1 MIILGICESH
11 EAHACI
17 VRDGE
22 LLAVAAEER
31 YSRLKT
37 DSGYPRLAIDGVLKT
52 AGISRDEIDLVAFA
66 SRSDWIWHEIYK
78 KSALYSVRDWIRE
91 CDILWKP
98 LLIENQPVSLIGS
111 YEDIHSGKDHDIR
124 TDPYFPMLEDV
135 RTEPESEWMRCG
147 AEMRERVILE
157 HLGVPAERI
166 VTIRH
171 EDCHQAYGYFST
183 MGPREKAL
191 IFTVEG
197 GGDDSSATVSI
208 ADGSDIK
215 EVYKT
220 NDFQLGRL
228 YRYVTLM
235 LGMKPNQHE
244 YKIMGLAP
252 YGTEYHG
259 KRSLEHFRTINKVD
273 GIEIVKTQ
281 EFPDLYFSSREHLEG
296 ERFDGIAWAL
306 QTYVEEILC
315 EWIANNCRHYGISN
329 VIMSG
334 GVSQNIKAC
343 KLISELPEVDGFW
356 VAPISGDG
364 SLAVGAAWLAHRRA
378 GADSEIE
385 GMSSV
390 YLGGEYGADAIDTAI
405 ADNDLAANFE
415 CLEQPTP
422 DVVARWLDQG
432 LVVARY
438 SRRMEFGQRAL
449 GNRSILADPRRWES
463 VERINSKIKYRDFW
477 MPFTPSMTNEEAERI
492 VDNPKGLFSP
502 FMTLAFDLKEPFKNA
517 IPAAQHPSDKTVRP
531 QMLVREDNPGYY
543 DIIAAFK
550 ERTGLG
556 VVLNT
561 SFNLHGEPIVESPA
575 DAISTFLRS
584 EIDVLLF
591 DHIAISR
598 VDLGTN

>member
-11 EAHACI
+11 EAHACV

-37 DSGYPRLAIDGVLKT
+37 DSGYPRLAIDGVMRT
-52 AGISRDEIDLVAFA
+52 AGISAEEIDVVVFA
-66 SRSDWIWHEIYK
+66 SRADWIWHEIFK
-78 KSALYSVRDWIRE
+78 KSALYSVQDWIEE

-98 LLIENQPVSLIGS
+98 LLIEKKPVSLLGT
-111 YEDIHSGKDHDIR
+111 YEHIHKGKDYDIE
-124 TDPYFPMLEDV
+124 TDAYHPMLDAV
-135 RTEPESEWMRCG
+135 RTEPEIEWTKRG
-147 AEMRERVILE
+147 AEMRERVIQE
-157 HLGVPAERI
+157 HLGLPADRI
-166 VTIRH
+166 MTVRH
-171 EDCHQAYGYFST
+171 EDCHQSYGYFAT
-183 MGPREKAL
+183 RTPRGKKL

-208 ADGSDIK
+208 AEDGGIR
-215 EVYKT
+215 EVYTT

-228 YRYVTLM
+228 YRYVTLL

-259 KRSLEHFRTINKVD
+259 KRSLDFFRTINEVD
-273 GIEIVKTQ
+273 GLEIVKTQ
-281 EFPDLYFSSREHLEG
+281 TFPDLYFSSRDHLEG

-315 EWIANNCRHYGISN
+315 EWIANNCRHYGIGD
-329 VIMSG
+329 VILSG

-343 KLISELPEVDGFW
+343 KLIAELPEIEKLS

-364 SLAVGAAWLAHRRA
+364 SLAVGAAWLTHSRLAP
-378 GADSEIE
+378 DLEIK
-385 GMSSV
+385 GMPSV
-390 YLGGEYGADAIDTAI
+390 YLGSQYDVAAVDAAI
-405 ADNDLAANFE
+405 RENDLASEFE
-415 CLEQPTP
+415 CLDNPSAEQ
-422 DVVARWLDQG
+422 VATWLDNG
-432 LVVARY
+432 LVVARF
-438 SRRMEFGQRAL
+438 SKRMEFGQRAL

-477 MPFTPSMTNEEAERI
+477 MPFTPSMMKEEADRLVE
-492 VDNPKGLFSP
+492 NPKGLYSP
-502 FMTLAFDLKEPFKNA
+502 FMTLAFDLKQDFRRD

-531 QMLVREDNPGYY
+531 QMLKREDNPDYY

-550 ERTGLG
+550 ERTGMG

-561 SFNLHGEPIVESPA
+561 SFNLHGEPIVESPE

-584 EIDVLLF
+584 DIDVLLF

-598 VDLGTN
+598 SDLSQ